1 MVRSLSFV
9 FLEPRFS
16 NFKFILQVS
25 FNSNQKRL
33 LLSDAQQFFL
43 ITRQSLD
50 ETFQFEG
57 AFTQTANNLGQL
69 PKQKLLGSSESRSV
83 YLQVKLP
90 EQSVVE

>member
-1 MVRSLSFV
+1 MVRSLNFV
-9 FLEPRFS
+9 FLDPRFF

-33 LLSDAQQFFL
+33 LLSDAQFFL

-50 ETFQFEG
+50 ETFQFKG

-69 PKQKLLGSSESRSV
+69 PKQKLLSSSESRSV